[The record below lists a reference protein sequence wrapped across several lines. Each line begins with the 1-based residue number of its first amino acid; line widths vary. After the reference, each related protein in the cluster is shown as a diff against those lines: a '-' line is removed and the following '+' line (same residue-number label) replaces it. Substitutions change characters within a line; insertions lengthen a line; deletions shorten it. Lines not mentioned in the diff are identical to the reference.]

1 MSKNSRIKAAVTWA
15 VIIATFILA
24 AMKLTGTLNIP
35 WYCILLPTATI
46 IALAAAYIIVH
57 FLVTLLVDLIVYLNG
72 LDNDNLNSKNMEE
85 KGIDTWGLFI
95 ALLALV
101 FITLRLCGVIAWSWW
116 WVLSPI
122 WIPVLTG
129 IVSAIVVFAVFI
141 IKITRKDKKK

>member
-72 LDNDNLNSKNMEE
+72 LDNDNLNQKIMEE
-85 KGIDTWGLFI
+85 KGFDMWGLFI